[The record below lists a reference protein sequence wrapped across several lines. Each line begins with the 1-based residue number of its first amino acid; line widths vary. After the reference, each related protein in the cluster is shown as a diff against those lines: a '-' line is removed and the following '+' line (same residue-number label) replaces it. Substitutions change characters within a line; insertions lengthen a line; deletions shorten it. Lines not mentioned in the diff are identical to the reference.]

1 MERVERRVREDEPD
15 KTTVR
20 PAVETAA
27 IVRVEIVGIV
37 EEDEKGQAL
46 LCELLAVFKGD
57 FAHHGPV
64 VCQLD
69 AKER

>member
-1 MERVERRVREDEPD
+1 MKRVERRVREDEPD

-20 PAVETAA
+20 PAVEAVA

-46 LCELLAVFKGD
+46 LCELLAVLKGD
-57 FAHHGPV
+57 FAHHGPII
-64 VCQLD
+64 CKLG
-69 AKER
+69 AKGR